1 MYFAALDNLIAELSA
16 LPGIGKRSA
25 MRIALYLARA
35 EPFRSQSLAQAL
47 LTLQE
52 KIRFCEVCGS
62 LSDDLRCNVCQ
73 DPRRTQ
79 ELLCVVEEPGD
90 VLAIE
95 RTGEFSGLYHVL
107 MGALSPLDGIG
118 PDDLRLRELMER
130 MASGH
135 FQEVFLA
142 TNPNLEGDATA
153 HYLQQL
159 LNPYP
164 VRITRLQHGIPTGS
178 MLEFA
183 DSSTLAH
190 SIRSRHAL

>member
-1 MYFAALDNLIAELSA
+1 MYFEALDNLISELST

-25 MRIALYLARA
+25 MRIALFLARA
-35 EPFRSQSLAQAL
+35 EPFRTESLSRAL

-52 KIRFCEVCGS
+52 KIRFCDVCGS
-62 LSDDLRCNVCQ
+62 LAEDHLCTVCR
-73 DPRRTQ
+73 DPRRNRD
-79 ELLCVVEEPGD
+79 LLCVVEEPGD

-95 RTGEFSGLYHVL
+95 RTAEFSGLYHVL

-118 PDDLRLRELMER
+118 PEDLRLSELIER
-130 MASGH
+130 MGSGH

-153 HYLQQL
+153 HYVQQL
-159 LNPYP
+159 LAPYQ
-164 VRITRLQHGIPTGS
+164 VRVTRLQHGIPTGS

-183 DSSTLAH
+183 DSNTLAH
-190 SIRSRHAL
+190 SIRARHNL